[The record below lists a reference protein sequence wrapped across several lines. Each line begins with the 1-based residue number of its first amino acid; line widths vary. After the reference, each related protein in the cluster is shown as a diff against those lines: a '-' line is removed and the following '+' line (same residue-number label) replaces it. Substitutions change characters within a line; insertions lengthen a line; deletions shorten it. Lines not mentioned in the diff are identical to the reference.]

1 MKKYL
6 LTAALAVVVSGTFV
20 SCHDDEITPMTIDQ
34 KKLAFEEA
42 FVRFYGQPDPNHT
55 WGFGENV
62 TRALTR
68 GSINVNGNMWDTCP
82 TVDTP
87 DEVNAIFNYVN
98 YTLDQMDNEVHHR
111 YSTTAPG
118 NIDGYFVTQVRN
130 GKNTDNNYINT
141 YNNNAAVNGVGGYMN
156 HLQIAFNAN
165 PSLDDLNN
173 SAQNDPWSASGWN
186 HINNFNASDNANYG
200 GNTKVENAGA
210 YDFAY
215 HNSLDSKYHNTW
227 ILIDGADI
235 TSDGKYKDYLYV
247 CFDFESTP
255 QCTTRFRFNYNGQ
268 EYGPIDAA
276 GAWKVAD
283 AIDSHLKVNLNGTE
297 VDLATV
303 SNLRIDNII
312 NGDKW
317 VPGDTKYTDWI
328 VRITK
333 GQPKQIPQIKI
344 ATSTGKTLKEV
355 YTISKAVKGG
365 RVMCEDLASNSYD
378 RKDFDYNDVVFD
390 AIIYHKTNVLVT
402 KTYNSDNEL
411 ISEETTEGYTQE
423 DGMPDPNYSK
433 YYANIRLMAAGGTI
447 PAQIIA
453 NGHNFE
459 VHNLLGGKSTTVMI
473 NTLHENERAVVNGA
487 VVDSHDPV
495 DLTVDGSENIE
506 DIEDVSDIDISVKYS
521 WASATLEAK
530 YGEPTAKIMVPL
542 GTRWAKE
549 RTEISEAYP
558 GFSSWVQSESG
569 AGNIWNASNIDTG
582 AMYDDLEGLTLPED
596 LDEPVSWE
604 KIWNDQNST
613 GSETGFTD
621 ATNRTMATP
630 GSNETILYNYASK
643 GYGYLFETS
652 DPNDGLAKVLTTD
665 AGFSNITSGS
675 IIRVYGVSI
684 SDWQIF
690 STFNPTNAITTY
702 TGDGYVDIEVT
713 NSLSNDFTVWGK
725 NFTIT
730 YITVVGTTPASK
742 PGQFWPSNGGN
753 GDARQYFEIASSDVF
768 KTAAASQKLCIYC
781 TIGNSSWLKL
791 NKAGWGQWTLTDL
804 DSKWRIVGDNKELEP
819 VNGLSSVYNQT
830 KGCVEVQLSTGLIN
844 EIKASG
850 LGLNFGNDN
859 MTITNITIE

>member
-42 FVRFYGQPDPNHT
+42 FVRFFGQPDPNHT
-55 WGFGENV
+55 WGFGENA
-62 TRALTR
+62 TRAFTR

-141 YNNNAAVNGVGGYMN
+141 YNNNAAVNEVGGYMN

-173 SAQNDPWSASGWN
+173 ATYQYPYEVSGWN
-186 HINNFNASDNANYG
+186 HINNFNASDNANHG

-268 EYGPIDAA
+268 EYGPVDAA

-303 SNLRIDNII
+303 SNLRIDNIVD
-312 NGDKW
+312 GDKW

-344 ATSTGKTLKEV
+344 ATSTGKALKEV
-355 YTISKAVKGG
+355 YTVTKAVKGG
-365 RVMCEDLASNSYD
+365 RVMCEDLASGSYD

-390 AIIYHKTNVLVT
+390 AIIYQKTNVLVT
-402 KTYNSDNEL
+402 KTYDSDNVL
-411 ISEETTEGYTQE
+411 LSEETTESYTQE
-423 DGMPDPNYSK
+423 GDMPDPNYSK

-447 PAQIIA
+447 PAQIVA

-459 VHNLLGGKSTTVMI
+459 VHNLFGGKSTTVMI
-473 NTLHENERAVVNGA
+473 NTLDDDDRYKVVNGA

-495 DLTVDGSENIE
+495 DLTVDGSEDIE
-506 DIEDVSDIDISVKYS
+506 DIKDISEIGISVKYS
-521 WASATLEAK
+521 WASTTLEAK
-530 YGEPTAKIMVPL
+530 YGVAPAKFMVPL

-549 RTEISEAYP
+549 RTNISDAYP
-558 GFSSWVQSESG
+558 SFSSWVQSESG
-569 AGNIWNASNIDTG
+569 AGNIWNASNINTD
-582 AMYDDLEGLTLPED
+582 AMYDNLEGLTLPKN
-596 LDEPVSWE
+596 LDEPVSRE
-604 KIWNDQNST
+604 RIWYDENST
-613 GSETGFTD
+613 GSTTREVN
-621 ATNRTMATP
+621 ATNTLMATP
-630 GSNETILYNYASK
+630 VGTKIYDYTASAL
-643 GYGYLFETS
+643 GYLYEGSTVNTS
-652 DPNDGLAKVLTTD
+652 TATIA
-665 AGFSNITSGS
+665 AGSK
-675 IIRVYGVSI
+675 IRIYGVSI
-684 SDWQIF
+684 DNWEVTCNNQTKSR
-690 STFNPTNAITTY
+690 SNESSYATNGYVEFDVTNDLNSSLAIT
-702 TGDGYVDIEVT
+702 
-713 NSLSNDFTVWGK
+713 GK

-730 YITVVGTTPASK
+730 YITIVGASGGGSVVWTGSQALGDNYQWDNRIEISKDKFAGLTKDSKIKIEATFDNNWQIKVRTINSESLQIPAWNNTNVVQTGMNGVNNNYVEFSPGTDNFANMIVNDGLLIFGK
-742 PGQFWPSNGGN
+742 
-753 GDARQYFEIASSDVF
+753 
-768 KTAAASQKLCIYC
+768 YC
-781 TIGNSSWLKL
+781 TVTKVSW
-791 NKAGWGQWTLTDL
+791 Q
-804 DSKWRIVGDNKELEP
+804 
-819 VNGLSSVYNQT
+819 
-830 KGCVEVQLSTGLIN
+830 
-844 EIKASG
+844 
-850 LGLNFGNDN
+850 
-859 MTITNITIE
+859 

>member
-42 FVRFYGQPDPNHT
+42 FVRYYGQPDPNHT

-62 TRALTR
+62 TRATTR

-82 TVDTP
+82 TVDDP
-87 DEVNAIFNYVN
+87 EEVNAIFNYVN
-98 YTLDQMDNEVHHR
+98 YTLDQMDNEVHHK

-130 GKNTDNNYINT
+130 GKNADNKYTNT
-141 YNNNAAVNGVGGYMN
+141 YNNNAEVKDVGAYMN

-173 SAQNDPWSASGWN
+173 SAQNYPWSASDWN
-186 HINNFNASDNANYG
+186 HINNFNASENANYG

-215 HNSLDSKYHNTW
+215 HNSFDSKYHNTW

-333 GQPKQIPQIKI
+333 GQPKQIPQVKI
-344 ATSTGKTLKEV
+344 TTSTGKIRKEV
-355 YTISKAVKGG
+355 FVQSTAIKGG
-365 RVMCEDLASNSYD
+365 RVMCEDIASNSYD

-390 AIIYHKTNVLVT
+390 AIIYQNRYVLVT
-402 KTYNSDNEL
+402 TSLDNSDNVLSTSNPEL
-411 ISEETTEGYTQE
+411 NYTQE
-423 DGMPDPNYSK
+423 EDMPNPNYISHH
-433 YYANIRLMAAGGTI
+433 ANIRLLAAGGTI
-447 PAQIIA
+447 PLQIAA

-459 VHNLLGGKSTTVMI
+459 VHNMLGGKSTKVMI
-473 NTLHENERAVVNGA
+473 NTLYKDKTDVVNGA
-487 VVDSHDPV
+487 TVDYSDYV
-495 DLTVDGSENIE
+495 DLTVDGSKDIE
-506 DIEDVSDIDISVKYS
+506 GIERIQDIEIDVKYSQASAKIDAIPGRASAKILTPLGTPWTLERTDISTVYTHFTDWVTDEDATSNSVWNTDVDASGQFDIEDNRLNGYK
-521 WASATLEAK
+521 
-530 YGEPTAKIMVPL
+530 
-542 GTRWAKE
+542 
-549 RTEISEAYP
+549 
-558 GFSSWVQSESG
+558 
-569 AGNIWNASNIDTG
+569 
-582 AMYDDLEGLTLPED
+582 LEGLTMPSSPSISSTSIWKKEYSSGSAPS
-596 LDEPVSWE
+596 PV
-604 KIWNDQNST
+604 N
-613 GSETGFTD
+613 
-621 ATNRTMATP
+621 ATNTLMATP
-630 GSNETILYNYASK
+630 TGTTIYDYKTS
-643 GYGYLFETS
+643 GEGYLYDGSSVSATS
-652 DPNDGLAKVLTTD
+652 TASIT
-665 AGFSNITSGS
+665 AGSK
-675 IIRVYGVSI
+675 IRIYGVSI
-684 SDWQIF
+684 NDWEV
-690 STFNPTNAITTY
+690 TFNNQTKTQSTESSYTTN
-702 TGDGYVDIEVT
+702 GYVEFDVT
-713 NSLSNDFTVWGK
+713 QNLGNSLSITGK

-730 YITVVGTTPASK
+730 YITVVGATPNPVQIWSGRAT
-742 PGQFWPSNGGN
+742 GQFAISAATISPVLENATTSNKICAYVESCGSWVQIYKDGWGAWTDSEKLPGWSYNNNTMAPDQGISSIYNTSKKCLEIPLTTNFITSIKSNGLGFN
-753 GDARQYFEIASSDVF
+753 FNDMVITSV
-768 KTAAASQKLCIYC
+768 
-781 TIGNSSWLKL
+781 
-791 NKAGWGQWTLTDL
+791 TL
-804 DSKWRIVGDNKELEP
+804 E
-819 VNGLSSVYNQT
+819 
-830 KGCVEVQLSTGLIN
+830 
-844 EIKASG
+844 
-850 LGLNFGNDN
+850 
-859 MTITNITIE
+859 

>member
-1 MKKYL
+1 MKMKKYL

-42 FVRFYGQPDPNHT
+42 FVSYYGQPDPNHT
-55 WGFGENV
+55 WGFGENA
-62 TRALTR
+62 TRAFTR

-98 YTLDQMDNEVHHR
+98 YTLDQMDNEVNHK

-130 GKNTDNNYINT
+130 GKNADNKYINT
-141 YNNNAAVNGVGGYMN
+141 YNNNAEVKDVGGYMN

-165 PSLDDLNN
+165 PSLTDLN
-173 SAQNDPWSASGWN
+173 SAQNNNWNASGWT
-186 HINNFNASDNANYG
+186 HINNFNASENANYG

-255 QCTTRFRFNYNGQ
+255 QCTTRFRFSYNGQ
-268 EYGPIDAA
+268 EYGPVDVD

-303 SNLRIDNII
+303 SNLRIDNIV

-344 ATSTGKTLKEV
+344 ATSTGKIKKEIF
-355 YTISKAVKGG
+355 TKTTAIKGG
-365 RVMCEDLASNSYD
+365 RVMCEDIASNSYN

-390 AIIYHKTNVLVT
+390 AIIYENQYVLVT
-402 KTYNSDNEL
+402 STLDNSGNVTNVSAPEL
-411 ISEETTEGYTQE
+411 NYTQE
-423 DGMPDPNYSK
+423 DGMPDPSHTSHH
-433 YYANIRLMAAGGTI
+433 ANIRLMAAGGTI
-447 PAQIIA
+447 PLQLKA

-459 VHNLLGGKSTTVMI
+459 VHELFEVSPTVMV
-473 NTLHENERAVVNGA
+473 NTLHEEERGKVVNGA
-487 VVDSHDPV
+487 VVASHGPV
-495 DLTVDGSENIE
+495 DLTVDGSK
-506 DIEDVSDIDISVKYS
+506 DIEGVASLQDIEIAVKYS
-521 WASATLEAK
+521 QASAKIDAIP
-530 YGEPTAKIMVPL
+530 GRASAKILTPL

-549 RTEISEAYP
+549 RTELSTVYTH
-558 GFSSWVQSESG
+558 FSDWVKDEDATENSVWSTDV
-569 AGNIWNASNIDTG
+569 DTLG
-582 AMYDDLEGLTLPED
+582 MYDNLKGLTMPN
-596 LDEPVSWE
+596 PVISSTSIWE
-604 KIWNDQNST
+604 KEYSS
-613 GSETGFTD
+613 GSATREVN
-621 ATNRTMATP
+621 ATNTLMAAPVGTKIYDY
-630 GSNETILYNYASK
+630 TASAL
-643 GYGYLFETS
+643 GYLYEGSTVNTS
-652 DPNDGLAKVLTTD
+652 TATIA
-665 AGFSNITSGS
+665 AGSK
-675 IIRVYGVSI
+675 IRIYGVSI
-684 SDWQIF
+684 DNWEVTCNNQTKSR
-690 STFNPTNAITTY
+690 SNESSYATNGYVEFDVTNDLNSSLAIT
-702 TGDGYVDIEVT
+702 
-713 NSLSNDFTVWGK
+713 GK

-730 YITVVGTTPASK
+730 YITIVGASGGGSVVWTGSQALGDNYQWDNRIEISKDKFAGLTKDSKIKIEATFDNNWQIKVRTINSESLQIPAWNNTNVVQTGMNGVNNNYVEFSPGTDNFANMIVNDGLLIFGK
-742 PGQFWPSNGGN
+742 
-753 GDARQYFEIASSDVF
+753 
-768 KTAAASQKLCIYC
+768 YC
-781 TIGNSSWLKL
+781 TVTKVSW
-791 NKAGWGQWTLTDL
+791 Q
-804 DSKWRIVGDNKELEP
+804 
-819 VNGLSSVYNQT
+819 
-830 KGCVEVQLSTGLIN
+830 
-844 EIKASG
+844 
-850 LGLNFGNDN
+850 
-859 MTITNITIE
+859 

>member
-55 WGFGENV
+55 WGFGENA
-62 TRALTR
+62 TRAFTR

-98 YTLDQMDNEVHHR
+98 YTLDQMDNEVNHK

-130 GKNTDNNYINT
+130 GKNADNKYINT
-141 YNNNAAVNGVGGYMN
+141 YNNNAEVKDVGGYMN

-165 PSLDDLNN
+165 PSLTDLN
-173 SAQNDPWSASGWN
+173 SAQNNNWNASDWT
-186 HINNFNASDNANYG
+186 HINNFNASENANYG

-255 QCTTRFRFNYNGQ
+255 QCTTRFRFSYNGQ
-268 EYGPIDAA
+268 EYGPVDVD

-303 SNLRIDNII
+303 SNLRIDNIVD
-312 NGDKW
+312 GDKW

-344 ATSTGKTLKEV
+344 ATSTGKALKEV
-355 YTISKAVKGG
+355 YTVTKAVKGG
-365 RVMCEDLASNSYD
+365 RVMCEDLASGSYD

-390 AIIYHKTNVLVT
+390 AIIYQKTNVLVT
-402 KTYNSDNEL
+402 KTYDSDNVL
-411 ISEETTEGYTQE
+411 LSEETTESYTQE
-423 DGMPDPNYSK
+423 GDMPDPNYSK

-447 PAQIIA
+447 PAQIVA

-459 VHNLLGGKSTTVMI
+459 VHNLFGGKSTTVMI
-473 NTLHENERAVVNGA
+473 NTLDDDDRYKVVNGA

-495 DLTVDGSENIE
+495 DLTVDGSEDIE
-506 DIEDVSDIDISVKYS
+506 DIKDISEIGISVKYS
-521 WASATLEAK
+521 WASTTLEAK
-530 YGEPTAKIMVPL
+530 YGVAPAKFMVPL

-549 RTEISEAYP
+549 RTDISDAYP
-558 GFSSWVQSESG
+558 SFSSWVQSESG
-569 AGNIWNASNIDTG
+569 AGNIWNASNINTD
-582 AMYDDLEGLTLPED
+582 AMYDNLGGLTLPEN
-596 LDEPVSWE
+596 LDEPVSRE
-604 KIWNDQNST
+604 RIWYDENST
-613 GSETGFTD
+613 GSTTREVN
-621 ATNRTMATP
+621 ATNTLMATP
-630 GSNETILYNYASK
+630 VGTKIYDYTASAL
-643 GYGYLFETS
+643 GYLYEGSTVNTS
-652 DPNDGLAKVLTTD
+652 TATIA
-665 AGFSNITSGS
+665 AGSK
-675 IIRVYGVSI
+675 IRIYGVSI
-684 SDWQIF
+684 DNWEVTCNNQTKSR
-690 STFNPTNAITTY
+690 SNESSYATNGYVEFDVTNDLNSSLAIT
-702 TGDGYVDIEVT
+702 
-713 NSLSNDFTVWGK
+713 GK

-730 YITVVGTTPASK
+730 YITIVGASGGGSVVWTGSQALGDNYQWDNRIEISKDKFAGLTKDSKIKIEATFDNNWQIKVRTINSESLQIPAWNNTNVVQTGMNGVNNNYVEFSPGTDNFANMIVNDGLLIFGK
-742 PGQFWPSNGGN
+742 
-753 GDARQYFEIASSDVF
+753 
-768 KTAAASQKLCIYC
+768 YC
-781 TIGNSSWLKL
+781 TVTKVSW
-791 NKAGWGQWTLTDL
+791 Q
-804 DSKWRIVGDNKELEP
+804 
-819 VNGLSSVYNQT
+819 
-830 KGCVEVQLSTGLIN
+830 
-844 EIKASG
+844 
-850 LGLNFGNDN
+850 
-859 MTITNITIE
+859 

>member
-42 FVRFYGQPDPNHT
+42 FVRYYGQPDPNHT

-82 TVDTP
+82 TVDDP
-87 DEVNAIFNYVN
+87 NEVNAIFNYVN
-98 YTLDQMDNEVHHR
+98 YTLDQMDNEVHHK

-130 GKNTDNNYINT
+130 GKNADNKYTNT
-141 YNNNAAVNGVGGYMN
+141 YNNNAEVKDVGVYMN

-165 PSLDDLNN
+165 PSLNDLN
-173 SAQNDPWSASGWN
+173 SAENNNWNASGWT

-215 HNSLDSKYHNTW
+215 HNSFDSKYHNTW

-303 SNLRIDNII
+303 SNLRIDNIL

-333 GQPKQIPQIKI
+333 GQPKQIPQVKI
-344 ATSTGKTLKEV
+344 TTSTGKIRKEV
-355 YTISKAVKGG
+355 FVQSTAIKGG
-365 RVMCEDLASNSYD
+365 RVMCEDIASNSYD

-390 AIIYHKTNVLVT
+390 AIIYQNRYVLVT
-402 KTYNSDNEL
+402 TSLDNSGNVLSTSDPEL
-411 ISEETTEGYTQE
+411 NYTQE
-423 DGMPDPNYSK
+423 EDMPNPNYISHH
-433 YYANIRLMAAGGTI
+433 ANIRLLAAGGTI
-447 PAQIIA
+447 PLQIAA

-459 VHNLLGGKSTTVMI
+459 VHNLLGGKSTKVMI
-473 NTLHENERAVVNGA
+473 NTLYKDKTDVVNGA
-487 VVDSHDPV
+487 TVDYSDYV
-495 DLTVDGSENIE
+495 DLTVDGSKDIE
-506 DIEDVSDIDISVKYS
+506 GIERIQDIEIDVKYSQASAKIDAIPGRASAKILTPLGTPWTLERTDISTVYTHFTDWVTDEDATSNSVWNTDVDASGQFDIEDNRLNGY
-521 WASATLEAK
+521 
-530 YGEPTAKIMVPL
+530 
-542 GTRWAKE
+542 
-549 RTEISEAYP
+549 
-558 GFSSWVQSESG
+558 
-569 AGNIWNASNIDTG
+569 
-582 AMYDDLEGLTLPED
+582 DLEGLTMPSSPSISSTSIWKKEYSSGSAPS
-596 LDEPVSWE
+596 PV
-604 KIWNDQNST
+604 N
-613 GSETGFTD
+613 
-621 ATNRTMATP
+621 ATNTLMATP
-630 GSNETILYNYASK
+630 TGTTIYDYKTS
-643 GYGYLFETS
+643 GEGYLYDGSSVSATS
-652 DPNDGLAKVLTTD
+652 TASIT
-665 AGFSNITSGS
+665 AGSK
-675 IIRVYGVSI
+675 IRIYGVSI
-684 SDWQIF
+684 NDWEV
-690 STFNPTNAITTY
+690 TFNNQTKTQSTESSYTTN
-702 TGDGYVDIEVT
+702 GYVEFDVT
-713 NSLSNDFTVWGK
+713 QNLGNSLTITGK

-730 YITVVGTTPASK
+730 YITVVGTGGGGSSIWTSTNEAGTEVAYNNNVVVSYDKFTNATANSTIRLNFSYAGANWQFFAKYGNSDNPFKQIGNYNNISTMSV
-742 PGQFWPSNGGN
+742 PGGGYVDFII
-753 GDARQYFEIASSDVF
+753 GDA
-768 KTAAASQKLCIYC
+768 L
-781 TIGNSSWLKL
+781 
-791 NKAGWGQWTLTDL
+791 
-804 DSKWRIVGDNKELEP
+804 
-819 VNGLSSVYNQT
+819 
-830 KGCVEVQLSTGLIN
+830 
-844 EIKASG
+844 SG
-850 LGLNFGNDN
+850 LQQNGMKIHGNELK
-859 MTITNITIE
+859 ISSIELR

>member
-42 FVRFYGQPDPNHT
+42 FVRYYGQPDPNHT

-82 TVDTP
+82 TVDDP
-87 DEVNAIFNYVN
+87 NEVNAIFNYVN
-98 YTLDQMDNEVHHR
+98 YTLDQMDNEVHHK

-130 GKNTDNNYINT
+130 GKNADNKYTNT
-141 YNNNAAVNGVGGYMN
+141 YNNNAEVKDVGVYMN

-165 PSLDDLNN
+165 PSLNDLN
-173 SAQNDPWSASGWN
+173 SAENNNWNASGWT

-215 HNSLDSKYHNTW
+215 HNSFDSKYHNTW

-303 SNLRIDNII
+303 SNLRIDNIL

-333 GQPKQIPQIKI
+333 GQPKQIPQVKI
-344 ATSTGKTLKEV
+344 TTSTGKIRKEV
-355 YTISKAVKGG
+355 FVQSTAIKGG
-365 RVMCEDLASNSYD
+365 RVMCEDIASNSYD

-390 AIIYHKTNVLVT
+390 AIIYQNRYVLVT
-402 KTYNSDNEL
+402 TSLDNSGNVLSTSDPEL
-411 ISEETTEGYTQE
+411 NYTQE
-423 DGMPDPNYSK
+423 EDMPNPNYISHH
-433 YYANIRLMAAGGTI
+433 ANIRLLAAGGTI
-447 PAQIIA
+447 PLQIAA
-453 NGHNFE
+453 N
-459 VHNLLGGKSTTVMI
+459 VHNLLGGKSTKVMI
-473 NTLHENERAVVNGA
+473 NTLYKDKTDVVNGA
-487 VVDSHDPV
+487 TVDYSDYV
-495 DLTVDGSENIE
+495 DLTVDGSKDIE
-506 DIEDVSDIDISVKYS
+506 GIERIQDIEIDVKYSQASAKIDAIPGRASAKILTPLGTPWTLERTDISTVYTHFTDWVTDEDATSNSVWNTDVDASGQFDIEDNRLNGY
-521 WASATLEAK
+521 
-530 YGEPTAKIMVPL
+530 
-542 GTRWAKE
+542 
-549 RTEISEAYP
+549 
-558 GFSSWVQSESG
+558 
-569 AGNIWNASNIDTG
+569 
-582 AMYDDLEGLTLPED
+582 DLEGLTMPSSPSISSTSIWKKEYSSGSAPS
-596 LDEPVSWE
+596 PV
-604 KIWNDQNST
+604 N
-613 GSETGFTD
+613 
-621 ATNRTMATP
+621 ATNTLMATP
-630 GSNETILYNYASK
+630 TGTTIYDYKTS
-643 GYGYLFETS
+643 GEGYLYDGSSVSATS
-652 DPNDGLAKVLTTD
+652 TASIT
-665 AGFSNITSGS
+665 AGSK
-675 IIRVYGVSI
+675 IRIYGVSI
-684 SDWQIF
+684 NDWEV
-690 STFNPTNAITTY
+690 TFNNQTKTQSTESSYTTN
-702 TGDGYVDIEVT
+702 GYVEFDVT
-713 NSLSNDFTVWGK
+713 QNLGNSLTITGK

-730 YITVVGTTPASK
+730 YITVVGTGGGGSSIWTSTNEAGTEVAYNNNVVVSYDKFTNATANSTIRLNFSYAGANWQFFAKYGNSDNPFKQIGNYNNISTMSV
-742 PGQFWPSNGGN
+742 PGGGYVDFII
-753 GDARQYFEIASSDVF
+753 GDA
-768 KTAAASQKLCIYC
+768 L
-781 TIGNSSWLKL
+781 
-791 NKAGWGQWTLTDL
+791 
-804 DSKWRIVGDNKELEP
+804 
-819 VNGLSSVYNQT
+819 
-830 KGCVEVQLSTGLIN
+830 
-844 EIKASG
+844 SG
-850 LGLNFGNDN
+850 LQQNGMKIHGNELK
-859 MTITNITIE
+859 ISSIELR